1 MNEAST
7 LVVANP
13 ERSLT
18 AADRIAR
25 GLGWFSI
32 GLGLAEIVAPGKLAR
47 ALGLEGKEN
56 LVRAFG
62 AREIG
67 AGVGALSTE
76 PRPALWSRVGGDL
89 LDLGTLA
96 VGFRNGDSEQRRNA
110 ALAITAVLGV
120 TLADLYTAS
129 ALTGQRKQDRGE
141 TRDYSDRSGF
151 PRGAPGRAESG
162 GAADSATAPRTIS
175 EEAKLLETAK

>member
-1 MNEAST
+1 MNQAST

-18 AADRIAR
+18 TADRLAR

-47 ALGLEGKEN
+47 ALGLEGQEN

-76 PRPALWSRVGGDL
+76 PRPAMWSRVGGDL

-110 ALAITAVLGV
+110 GIAIAAVLGV

-151 PRGAPGRAESG
+151 PRGAPARSDSGRDD
-162 GAADSATAPRTIS
+162 ADASAAPRTIS
-175 EEAKLLETAK
+175 EEAELLQPA

>member
-1 MNEAST
+1 MNESST
-7 LVVANP
+7 LVVSNP

-18 AADRIAR
+18 TADRVAR

-32 GLGLAEIVAPGKLAR
+32 GLGLAELVAPGKLAR

-56 LVRAFG
+56 VVRAFG

-67 AGVGALSTE
+67 AGVGALSID
-76 PRPALWSRVGGDL
+76 PGPAIWSRVGGDL

-96 VGFRNGDSEQRRNA
+96 VGLRSGDSEQRRNA
-110 ALAITAVLGV
+110 GIAIAAVLGV
-120 TLADLYTAS
+120 TIADIVTAA
-129 ALTGQRKQDRGE
+129 ALTGERKQDRGE

-151 PRGAPGRAESG
+151 PRGAPARADSG
-162 GAADSATAPRTIS
+162 GDEDAATAPRTIS
-175 EEAKLLETAK
+175 EEAELLQPA

>member
-1 MNEAST
+1 MNQAST
-7 LVVANP
+7 LVVSNP
-13 ERSLT
+13 ERSMT
-18 AADRIAR
+18 TADRLAR

-32 GLGLAEIVAPGKLAR
+32 GLGVAELVAPGKLTR
-47 ALGLEGKEN
+47 ALGLEGREN

-76 PRPALWSRVGGDL
+76 PRPAMWSRVGGDL

-96 VGFRNGDSEQRRNA
+96 VGFRNGDAEQRRNA
-110 ALAITAVLGV
+110 AIAITAVLGV
-120 TLADLYTAS
+120 TLADIYTAS
-129 ALTGQRKQDRGE
+129 TLTGERKKDRGE

-151 PRGAPGRAESG
+151 PKGVPERGES
-162 GAADSATAPRTIS
+162 AVSASSSTAPRTIS
-175 EEAKLLETAK
+175 EEAELLQPA